1 MAKDIFIARQP
12 ILDLDRNTFG
22 YELLFRD
29 GPDDVTVFEDPN
41 EATQA
46 VIERAYLDWGME
58 RLIGQRFGLINADA
72 TLILRGLHRVLP
84 PEGIIL
90 ELREHGGREGGF
102 DGETMDA
109 LMRARR
115 EGYHFALDN
124 VSSLDDIRISKA
136 LSLCSLVKID
146 FQATPLESLPAI
158 VDEIKRLKPDAMV
171 VGEKVETASQHTF
184 AADIGFDLFQGYYF
198 ARPDVLRKSARPA
211 NALAVMALVA
221 ETQRA
226 DVSIERLEQVVGGDA
241 SLAYRV
247 LAVVNSSAFGLDRRV
262 ESLRHAIVL
271 LGINQVR
278 HLAVLLAMSATKDAS
293 EELIKLGAARARLAS
308 RLASSPDGASG
319 AFTVGLLSITDAL
332 YRTPMEELLV
342 ELPVSEP
349 IQAALLRG
357 DGEFGAL
364 LQLAVACERADA
376 ERIEALMPG
385 RSSVVLGEYRNAV
398 EWADQICS
406 HLASRPSVSAQ
417 RMRTLVHA

>member
-12 ILDLDRNTFG
+12 ILDLDRHTFG

-58 RLIGQRFGLINADA
+58 KLIGQRFGLINADPS
-72 TLILRGLHRVLP
+72 LILRGLHRVLP

-90 ELREHGGREGGF
+90 ELREGEGF

-109 LMRARR
+109 LQRARR

-124 VSSLDDIRISKA
+124 VSSLEQIFHSRA
-136 LSLCSLVKID
+136 LSMCSLVKVD
-146 FQATPLESLPAI
+146 FRTTPLDTLGSI
-158 VDEIKRLKPDAMV
+158 VEQIKRVKPDVMV
-171 VGEKVETASQHTF
+171 VGEKVETAAQH
-184 AADIGFDLFQGYYF
+184 ALAVEAGFDLFQGYYF
-198 ARPDVLRKSARPA
+198 ARPDILRKSARPA

-221 ETQRA
+221 ETQRH
-226 DVSIERLEQVVGGDA
+226 DVSIDRLEQVVGGDP

-278 HLAVLLAMSATKDAS
+278 HLAILLAMTATKDAS
-293 EELIKLGAARARLAS
+293 EELIKMGATRARMLS
-308 RLASSPDGASG
+308 RLVSRNDLASG
-319 AFTVGLLSITDAL
+319 AFTVGLLSVTDAL
-332 YRTPMEELLV
+332 YRTPMEELLQ

-349 IQAALLRG
+349 IQAALLH
-357 DGEFGAL
+357 GEGEYGQL
-364 LQLAVACERADA
+364 LEVAIACEQADS
-376 ERIEALMPG
+376 ERIAELVEDM
-385 RSSVVLGEYRNAV
+385 SDVVDEYRAAV
-398 EWADQICS
+398 EWADEICS
-406 HLASRPSVSAQ
+406 HMAARPSVTAE
-417 RMRTLVHA
+417 RMRTLTHA

>member
-1 MAKDIFIARQP
+1 MSKDIFIARQP

-29 GPDDVTVFEDPN
+29 GPEDVTVFEDPN

-72 TLILRGLHRVLP
+72 TLIVRGLHRVLP

-90 ELREHGGREGGF
+90 ELREGEGF

-109 LMRARR
+109 LHRAKR

-124 VSSLDDIRISKA
+124 VKSLDDINRSRV

-146 FQATPLESLPAI
+146 VSAAPADTLRGI
-158 VDEIKRLKPDAMV
+158 VELAKRVKPDLMV
-171 VGEKVETASQHTF
+171 VGEKVETAGQY
-184 AADIGFDLFQGYYF
+184 AAGVEAGFDLFQGYFF
-198 ARPDVLRKSARPA
+198 ARPDILRKSARPA

-226 DVSIERLEQVVGGDA
+226 DVSIDRLEQVIGGDA

-278 HLAVLLAMSATKDAS
+278 HLSILLAMSATKDAS
-293 EELIKLGAARARLAS
+293 EELIKLGASRARMLS
-308 RLASSPDGASG
+308 RLVQHSDKASG
-319 AFTVGLLSITDAL
+319 AFTVGLLSVTDAL
-332 YRTPMEELLV
+332 YRTPMDELLN
-342 ELPVSEP
+342 ELPVAEP
-349 IQAALLRG
+349 IARALLH
-357 DGEFGAL
+357 GEGEYGTL
-364 LQLAVACERADA
+364 LEVARACEHADV
-376 ERIEALMPG
+376 ERIDELLPG
-385 RSSVVLGEYRNAV
+385 RAHLVVDEYRSAV
-398 EWADQICS
+398 EWADEICS
-406 HLASRPSVSAQ
+406 HVAARPSRSVE
-417 RMRTLVHA
+417 RVRNLVTA

>member
-12 ILDLDRNTFG
+12 ILDLDRHTFG

-29 GPDDVTVFEDPN
+29 GPDDVTVFQDPN

-58 RLIGQRFGLINADA
+58 KLIGQRFGLINADPS
-72 TLILRGLHRVLP
+72 LILRGLHRVLP

-90 ELREHGGREGGF
+90 ELREGNGF
-102 DGETMDA
+102 DGETMDS
-109 LMRARR
+109 LQRARR

-124 VSSLDDIRISKA
+124 VSSLDDIYRSRA

-146 FQATPLESLPAI
+146 FQTTPLDSLSAI
-158 VDEIKRLKPDAMV
+158 VDQIKRVKPDMMV
-171 VGEKVETASQHTF
+171 VGEKVETAAQH
-184 AADIGFDLFQGYYF
+184 ALAVEAGFDLFQGYYF
-198 ARPDVLRKSARPA
+198 ARPDILRKSARPA

-221 ETQRA
+221 ETQRQ
-226 DVSIERLEQVVGGDA
+226 DVSIDRLEQVVGGDA

-278 HLAVLLAMSATKDAS
+278 HLAILLAMTATKDTS
-293 EELIKLGAARARLAS
+293 EELIKLGATRARFLSRYVSRNDAS
-308 RLASSPDGASG
+308 SG
-319 AFTVGLLSITDAL
+319 AFTVGLLSVTDAL
-332 YRTPMEELLV
+332 YRTPMEELLQ

-357 DGEFGAL
+357 EGEYGQL
-364 LQLAVACERADA
+364 LEVAIACEHADT
-376 ERIEALMPG
+376 ERIAELVEDDPAD
-385 RSSVVLGEYRNAV
+385 VAAEYRNAI
-398 EWADQICS
+398 EWADEICS
-406 HLASRPSVSAQ
+406 HMASRPSVTAE
-417 RMRTLVHA
+417 RMRTLTHA

>member
-1 MAKDIFIARQP
+1 MSKDIFIARQP

-29 GPDDVTVFEDPN
+29 GPEDVTVFEDPN

-72 TLILRGLHRVLP
+72 TLIVRGLHRVLP

-90 ELREHGGREGGF
+90 ELREGEGF

-109 LMRARR
+109 LHRAKR

-124 VSSLDDIRISKA
+124 VKSLDDINRSRV

-146 FQATPLESLPAI
+146 VSAAPADTLGGI
-158 VDEIKRLKPDAMV
+158 VELAKRVKPDLMV
-171 VGEKVETASQHTF
+171 VGEKVETAGQY
-184 AADIGFDLFQGYYF
+184 AAGVEAGFDLFQGYFF
-198 ARPDVLRKSARPA
+198 ARPDILRKSARPA

-226 DVSIERLEQVVGGDA
+226 DVSIDRLEQVIGGDA

-278 HLAVLLAMSATKDAS
+278 HLSILLAMSATKDAS
-293 EELIKLGAARARLAS
+293 EELIKLGASRARMLS
-308 RLASSPDGASG
+308 RLVQHSDKASG
-319 AFTVGLLSITDAL
+319 AFTVGLLSVTDAL
-332 YRTPMEELLV
+332 YRTPMDELLN
-342 ELPVSEP
+342 ELPVAEP
-349 IQAALLRG
+349 IARALLH
-357 DGEFGAL
+357 GEGEYGTL
-364 LQLAVACERADA
+364 LEVARACEHADV
-376 ERIEALMPG
+376 ERIDELLPG
-385 RSSVVLGEYRNAV
+385 RAHLVVDEYRSAV
-398 EWADQICS
+398 EWADEICS
-406 HLASRPSVSAQ
+406 HVAARPSRSVE
-417 RMRTLVHA
+417 RVRNLVTA

>member
-1 MAKDIFIARQP
+1 MPKDIFIARQP
-12 ILDLDRNTFG
+12 ILDLDRHTFG

-90 ELREHGGREGGF
+90 ELREGHGF

-109 LMRARR
+109 LARAKR

-124 VSSLDDIRISKA
+124 VSSIDQVTRSRVLQ
-136 LSLCSLVKID
+136 LCSLVKID
-146 FQATPLESLPAI
+146 MSSTSIDMVPRI
-158 VDEIKRLKPDAMV
+158 VDQVRAIKRDVMV
-171 VGEKVETASQHTF
+171 VGEKVETAAQHAF
-184 AADIGFDLFQGYYF
+184 GVEAGLDLFQGYYF
-198 ARPDVLRKSARPA
+198 ARPDILRKAARPA

-221 ETQRA
+221 ETQRQ
-226 DVSIERLEQVVGGDA
+226 DVSIDRLEQVVGGDPT
-241 SLAYRV
+241 LAYRV

-278 HLAVLLAMSATKDAS
+278 HLAILLAMSATRDAS
-293 EELIKLGAARARLAS
+293 EELIKLGATRARLLSKLVDRSDAS
-308 RLASSPDGASG
+308 SG
-319 AFTVGLLSITDAL
+319 AFTVGLLSVTDAL

-349 IQAALLRG
+349 IAKALVE
-357 DGEFGAL
+357 GEGEYGRL
-364 LQLAVACERADA
+364 LEVAKSCEVLDI
-376 ERIEALMPG
+376 ERIEALLPG
-385 RSSVVLGEYRNAV
+385 QAHHVVGEYRNAV
-398 EWADQICS
+398 EWADEICS
-406 HLASRPSVSAQ
+406 HLAARPSKSIE
-417 RMRTLVHA
+417 RMKTLSHA

>member
-12 ILDLDRNTFG
+12 ILDVDRRTFG

-58 RLIGQRFGLINADA
+58 KLIGQRFGLINADPS
-72 TLILRGLHRVLP
+72 LVVRGLHRVLP

-90 ELREHGGREGGF
+90 ELREGHGF

-109 LMRARR
+109 LQRARR

-124 VSSLDDIRISKA
+124 ISAIDDVYRSRV
-136 LSLCSLVKID
+136 LSLCSLAKID
-146 FQATPLESLPAI
+146 FQTTALDALPSI
-158 VDEIKRLKPDAMV
+158 VEQIKRLKPDMMV
-171 VGEKVETASQHTF
+171 VGEKVETAAQH
-184 AADIGFDLFQGYYF
+184 ALAVEAGVDLFQGYYF
-198 ARPDVLRKSARPA
+198 ARPDILRKSSRPA

-221 ETQRA
+221 ETQRQ
-226 DVSIERLEQVVGGDA
+226 DVSIDRLEQVVGGDP

-278 HLAVLLAMSATKDAS
+278 HLAILLAMTATKDAS
-293 EELIKLGAARARLAS
+293 EELIKLGATRARLLS
-308 RLASSPDGASG
+308 RLVSTHDQSSG
-319 AFTVGLLSITDAL
+319 AFTVGLLSVTDAL
-332 YRTPMEELLV
+332 YRTPMEELLQ

-357 DGEFGAL
+357 EGEYGQL
-364 LQLAVACERADA
+364 LEVAVACEHAD
-376 ERIEALMPG
+376 IEKITEL
-385 RSSVVLGEYRNAV
+385 VVDDPADLLQEYRAAV
-398 EWADQICS
+398 EWSDEICS
-406 HLASRPSVSAQ
+406 HMASRPSVTAE
-417 RMRTLVHA
+417 RMRTLTHA

>member
-12 ILDLDRNTFG
+12 ILDIDRRTFG

-58 RLIGQRFGLINADA
+58 KLIGQRFGLINADPS
-72 TLILRGLHRVLP
+72 LILRGLHRVLP

-90 ELREHGGREGGF
+90 ELREGDGF

-109 LMRARR
+109 LQRARR

-124 VSSLDDIRISKA
+124 VSSLDHIDRSRA

-146 FQATPLESLPAI
+146 FQTTAPDSLASM
-158 VDEIKRLKPDAMV
+158 VGQIKRIKPDMMV
-171 VGEKVETASQHTF
+171 VGEKVETGAQHGL
-184 AADIGFDLFQGYYF
+184 AVEVGCDLFQGYYF
-198 ARPDVLRKSARPA
+198 ARPDILRKSARPA

-221 ETQRA
+221 ETQRQ
-226 DVSIERLEQVVGGDA
+226 DVSIDRLEQVVGGDP

-278 HLAVLLAMSATKDAS
+278 HLAILLAMTATKDAS
-293 EELIKLGAARARLAS
+293 EELIKLGATRARLLS
-308 RLASSPDGASG
+308 RLVSSHDASSG
-319 AFTVGLLSITDAL
+319 AFTVGLLSVTDAL
-332 YRTPMEELLV
+332 YRTPMEELLQ

-349 IQAALLRG
+349 IQAALLHG
-357 DGEFGAL
+357 AGEYGQL
-364 LQLAVACERADA
+364 LQVAVAIEHADT
-376 ERIEALMPG
+376 ERIAELVVDDPADLAL
-385 RSSVVLGEYRNAV
+385 EYRAAV
-398 EWADQICS
+398 EWADEICS
-406 HLASRPSVSAQ
+406 HMAARPSATAE
-417 RMRTLVHA
+417 RMRTLTHA

>member
-1 MAKDIFIARQP
+1 MSKDIFIARQP

-29 GPDDVTVFEDPN
+29 GPEDVTVFEDPN

-72 TLILRGLHRVLP
+72 TLIVRGLHRVLP

-90 ELREHGGREGGF
+90 ELREGDGF

-109 LMRARR
+109 LHRAKR

-124 VSSLDDIRISKA
+124 VKSLDDINRSRV

-146 FQATPLESLPAI
+146 VSAAPADTLQGI
-158 VDEIKRLKPDAMV
+158 VELAKRVKPDLMV
-171 VGEKVETASQHTF
+171 VGEKVETAGQY
-184 AADIGFDLFQGYYF
+184 AAGVEAGFDLFQGYFF
-198 ARPDVLRKSARPA
+198 ARPDILRKSARPA

-226 DVSIERLEQVVGGDA
+226 DVSIDRLEQVIGGDA

-278 HLAVLLAMSATKDAS
+278 HLSILLAMSATKDAS
-293 EELIKLGAARARLAS
+293 EELIKLGASRARLLS
-308 RLASSPDGASG
+308 RLVQHSDRASG
-319 AFTVGLLSITDAL
+319 AFTVGLLSVTDAL
-332 YRTPMEELLV
+332 YRTPMDELLN
-342 ELPVSEP
+342 ELPVAEP
-349 IQAALLRG
+349 IARALLH
-357 DGEFGAL
+357 GEGEYGSL
-364 LQLAVACERADA
+364 LEVARACEHADI
-376 ERIEALMPG
+376 ERIDELLPG
-385 RSSVVLGEYRNAV
+385 KAHLVVDEYRTAV
-398 EWADQICS
+398 EWADEICS
-406 HLASRPSVSAQ
+406 HVATRPSRSVE
-417 RMRTLVHA
+417 RVRNLVTA

>member
-1 MAKDIFIARQP
+1 MSKDIFIGRQP

-29 GPDDVTVFEDPN
+29 GPEDVTVFEDPN

-58 RLIGQRFGLINADA
+58 KLIGQRFGLINADA
-72 TLILRGLHRVLP
+72 TLIVRGLHRVLP

-90 ELREHGGREGGF
+90 ELREGNGF

-109 LMRARR
+109 LHRAKR

-124 VSSLDDIRISKA
+124 VKSLDDINRSRV
-136 LSLCSLVKID
+136 LSLCSLIKVD
-146 FQATPLESLPAI
+146 VSSAPTDALPAI
-158 VDEIKRLKPDAMV
+158 VDLAKRVKPDIMV
-171 VGEKVETASQHTF
+171 VGEKVETAGQY
-184 AADIGFDLFQGYYF
+184 AAGVEAGFDLFQGYFF
-198 ARPDVLRKSARPA
+198 ARPDILRKSARPA

-226 DVSIERLEQVVGGDA
+226 DVSIDRLEQVIGGDA

-278 HLAVLLAMSATKDAS
+278 HLSILLAMSATKDAS
-293 EELIKLGAARARLAS
+293 EELIKLGASRARMLS
-308 RLASSPDGASG
+308 RLVQHTDRASG
-319 AFTVGLLSITDAL
+319 AFTVGLLSVTDAL
-332 YRTPMEELLV
+332 YRTPMDELLNELPVAEPIARALLHGEGEYGALLEVARACEHADVERIEELL
-342 ELPVSEP
+342 
-349 IQAALLRG
+349 
-357 DGEFGAL
+357 
-364 LQLAVACERADA
+364 
-376 ERIEALMPG
+376 PG
-385 RSSVVLGEYRNAV
+385 KAHLVVDEYRAAV
-398 EWADQICS
+398 EWADEICS
-406 HLASRPSVSAQ
+406 HVAARPSRSVERVRNLVSA
-417 RMRTLVHA
+417 

>member
-1 MAKDIFIARQP
+1 MPNDIFIARQP
-12 ILDLDRNTFG
+12 ILDLDRHTFG

-72 TLILRGLHRVLP
+72 TLIVRGLHRVLP

-90 ELREHGGREGGF
+90 ELREGHGF

-109 LMRARR
+109 LLRAKR

-124 VSSLDDIRISKA
+124 VSSIDQITRSRV
-136 LSLCSLVKID
+136 LSFSSLVKID
-146 FQATPLESLPAI
+146 MSATALDMVPRI
-158 VDEIKRLKPDAMV
+158 VEQVREIKRDIMV
-171 VGEKVETASQHTF
+171 VGEKVETAAQH
-184 AADIGFDLFQGYYF
+184 AYGVEAGLDLFQGYYF
-198 ARPDVLRKSARPA
+198 ARPDILRKAARPA

-221 ETQRA
+221 ETQRH
-226 DVSIERLEQVVGGDA
+226 DVSIDRLEQVVGGDPT
-241 SLAYRV
+241 LAYRV

-278 HLAVLLAMSATKDAS
+278 HLAILLAMSATRDAS
-293 EELIKLGAARARLAS
+293 EELIKLGASRARLLS
-308 RLASSPDGASG
+308 RLVRQSDQSSG
-319 AFTVGLLSITDAL
+319 AFTVGLLSVTDAL
-332 YRTPMEELLV
+332 YRTPMDELLL

-349 IQAALLRG
+349 IANALLHG
-357 DGEFGAL
+357 DGAYGTL
-364 LQLAVACERADA
+364 LEVAKACEHLDIA
-376 ERIEALMPG
+376 RIEELMPG
-385 RSSVVLGEYRNAV
+385 EAHQVVDEYRNAI
-398 EWADQICS
+398 EWADEICS
-406 HLASRPSVSAQ
+406 HLAARPSKSAE
-417 RMRTLVHA
+417 RMRTLAHA

>member
-1 MAKDIFIARQP
+1 MSKDIFIARQP

-22 YELLFRD
+22 YELLYRD
-29 GPDDVTVFEDPN
+29 GPEDVTVFEDPD

-72 TLILRGLHRVLP
+72 TLIVRGLHRVLP

-90 ELREHGGREGGF
+90 ELREGQGF

-109 LMRARR
+109 LQRAKR

-124 VSSLDDIRISKA
+124 VKSLDDINRSRV
-136 LSLCSLVKID
+136 LSLCSLIKVD
-146 FQATPLESLPAI
+146 VSAAPAETLPGI
-158 VDEIKRLKPDAMV
+158 VDLAKRVKPEIMV
-171 VGEKVETASQHTF
+171 VGEKVETAGQY
-184 AADIGFDLFQGYYF
+184 AAGVEAGFDLFQGYFF
-198 ARPDVLRKSARPA
+198 ARPDILRKSARPA

-226 DVSIERLEQVVGGDA
+226 DVSIDRLEQVIGGDA

-278 HLAVLLAMSATKDAS
+278 HLSILLAMSATKDAS
-293 EELIKLGAARARLAS
+293 EELIKLGASRARMLS
-308 RLASSPDGASG
+308 RLVQHSDKAGG
-319 AFTVGLLSITDAL
+319 AFTVGLLSVTDAL
-332 YRTPMEELLV
+332 YRTPMEELLN
-342 ELPVSEP
+342 ELPVAEP
-349 IQAALLRG
+349 IARALLRG
-357 DGEFGAL
+357 EGEYGSL
-364 LQLAVACERADA
+364 LEVARACEHADV
-376 ERIEALMPG
+376 ERIDEILPG
-385 RSSVVLGEYRNAV
+385 KAHLVVDEYRSAV
-398 EWADQICS
+398 EWADEICS
-406 HLASRPSVSAQ
+406 HVAARPSRSVE
-417 RMRTLVHA
+417 RVRNLVTA